1 MLISGAK
8 IQMYLK
14 SFETFKRNFWTLWEL
29 IEIFLR
35 RGPLVPRHFSSLRS
49 IIYYLGSK
57 SFDDSFIHF
66 SSQEGGKI
74 PQKLGRCKASAKTS
88 KPQQKKNL
96 WDHRIIVCSWCL
108 MDLFVFMEKTS
119 ILTRYQIIDRN
130 LKRPIEKHEEKC
142 V

>member
-1 MLISGAK
+1 MARK
-8 IQMYLK
+8 FKYLK
-14 SFETFKRNFWTLWEL
+14 SFETFQRNFWTLWEL
-29 IEIFLR
+29 IEIFLS

-74 PQKLGRCKASAKTS
+74 PQKLERCASAKTS